1 MLNNATVPVASGK
14 VIVLSVVGSVTVIP
28 VSKAFAVDPSKDIV
42 PLDIC
47 IEFAA
52 SVAPE
57 RNAVVAIKLEEVK
70 VFNPAIVLAVA
81 PRLTEVEPIVTAE
94 FARLLLAIEDAVDNT
109 VPVSFGNVRVLSPP
123 VASAAVS
130 IVSFASAVD
139 PSNIMFPLPISIA
152 FAASS
157 VPAIKVVEAKEVKP
171 AKVP

>member
-28 VSKAFAVDPSKDIV
+28 VSKSFAVDPSKDIV

-52 SVAPE
+52 SVTPE

-81 PRLTEVEPIVTAE
+81 PRLTEVEPIVTA
-94 FARLLLAIEDAVDNT
+94 
-109 VPVSFGNVRVLSPP
+109 
-123 VASAAVS
+123 
-130 IVSFASAVD
+130 
-139 PSNIMFPLPISIA
+139 
-152 FAASS
+152 
-157 VPAIKVVEAKEVKP
+157 
-171 AKVP
+171 